1 MAIGLLLHR
10 VDVEFDCV
18 PKEAAEAF
26 EDSAGKVSVVFLVE
40 DFEEIVDSHRDADR
54 LVGLAA
60 EVLGEAIKLEVVGNE
75 GVVTRCR

>member
-1 MAIGLLLHR
+1 M
-10 VDVEFDCV
+10 
-18 PKEAAEAF
+18 
-26 EDSAGKVSVVFLVE
+26 SVVFLVE
-40 DFEEIVDSHRDADR
+40 YFEEIVDSHRDADR